1 MTDPMAAEPTP
12 SAPGAPLEAD
22 TPEVDCDAVRLVK
35 QSRGSRVVIDGE
47 MRVADAEPARQ
58 KLLALVGE
66 VASHR
71 IKTVVLEPEPANIP
85 ALQLALATRRAVED
99 GAPDTAA
106 EKAKPGARRSAKP
119 RSASGQSSRRK
130 G

>member
-1 MTDPMAAEPTP
+1 MTDPMAAEPAPTP
-12 SAPGAPLEAD
+12 PGAPPEAEAS
-22 TPEVDCDAVRLVK
+22 EVACDAVRLVK

-58 KLLALVGE
+58 KLLELVGE
-66 VASHR
+66 VGSHR

-85 ALQLALATRRAVED
+85 ALQLALAARRALED
-99 GAPDTAA
+99 GATDAA
-106 EKAKPGARRSAKP
+106 PQKAKPGARRSTKP
-119 RSASGQSSRRK
+119 RSANQSSRRK